1 MKNLEAVI
9 KSHNSKFL
17 RKVVLEKTE
26 KKCNCRNKEK
36 CPLNRE
42 CLVKC
47 VVYKANSKKQKQMKD
62 IIMARSKDL
71 LKRGGGIICPLFQM
85 ITLNKKQQYQAMYG
99 PLKIKKKT
107 IIWSGAWS
115 KERRLVN

>member
-9 KSHNSKFL
+9 KSHNSKIL
-17 RKVVLEKTE
+17 RKVVLEKSE

-47 VVYKANSKKQKQMKD
+47 VVYKATVKTKQMKD
-62 IIMARSKDL
+62 IIMARPKDL
-71 LKRGGGIICPLFQM
+71 LKRGGGIICPLFEM
-85 ITLNKKQQYQAMYG
+85 ITLNKKQLYQAMYG

-107 IIWSGAWS
+107 II
-115 KERRLVN
+115 